1 MHGSSTSTDLKTIR
15 TLQVGVTINDVV
27 LAICAGALRRYLEH
41 HGELPEDPLVAWV
54 PINARPAGSDGG
66 DVPGNNITAMTTPI
80 FTDVSDALERLRHIT
95 ARRSPA
101 RRRAR
106 AFRRA

>member
-1 MHGSSTSTDLKTIR
+1 MHARPADLKTIR

-41 HGELPEDPLVAWV
+41 HGELPEDPLIAWV

-80 FTDVSDALERLRHIT
+80 FTDESDALRASARIST

-106 AFRRA
+106 AFPRA